1 MADDV
6 RRADT
11 SSGDPGSGAPRR
23 PPQPL
28 RDSAPRRTYLAA
40 ERTYLAWL
48 RTGLGTLGLSLA
60 VGRLIPAL
68 IDASHVRFGL
78 LGAGYGLLGM
88 AMIVFAA
95 VRQRRILRALVEDQ
109 PVPTDAWATTWLS
122 ATSLVLA
129 LATVALVVAE
139 I

>member
-1 MADDV
+1 MGDAAHRGPAPDDHDGD
-6 RRADT
+6 RRRR
-11 SSGDPGSGAPRR
+11 SSE
-23 PPQPL
+23 PL

-95 VRQRRILRALVEDQ
+95 VRQRRIRRALVEDRT
-109 PVPTDAWATTWLS
+109 VPPDGWVVTWLS
-122 ATSLVLA
+122 AVSLLLA
-129 LATVALVVAE
+129 VATVALVVAE